1 MRERL
6 TKLCR
11 AESGPP
17 VTLGDPEEPFPEED
31 EPVYAP
37 GEPLPDDEPAG
48 SEPDE
53 SEAPLPTGP
62 QASAR
67 TSWG

>member
-6 TKLCR
+6 IKLCQ
-11 AESGPP
+11 AESGPS

-31 EPVYAP
+31 DPDP
-37 GEPLPDDEPAG
+37 GEPYPDDEPALP
-48 SEPDE
+48 EPDE
-53 SEAPLPTGP
+53 SEVPLPTGP

-67 TSWG
+67 VC